1 MHLPAPATWR
11 TREARGLRVLAVTAL
26 AVFVWLTVS
35 VIGAGSWA
43 AHDSAVTAWAVGSR
57 SSRVTQAA
65 RALTHLGGTT
75 ELAVLTIG
83 VAGILMLRRRQYAGV
98 LVVAMAGASA
108 LTVVLKQALGRAR
121 PSTELLLGRPAH
133 SCSFPSGHSFNIVV
147 FAGTLACLVLFSGVR
162 PGGKILAVGAAVLLS
177 GGVGA
182 SRVYLGYHWMTDVL
196 AGWSIGLAWL
206 AAIGLGVLIIR
217 EQEDRARARTRAARL
232 PPPPSSQS

>member
-1 MHLPAPATWR
+1 M
-11 TREARGLRVLAVTAL
+11 
-26 AVFVWLTVS
+26 
-35 VIGAGSWA
+35 
-43 AHDSAVTAWAVGSR
+43 GSR

-206 AAIGLGVLIIR
+206 AAIGLGILIIR